1 MTTAKTELPFDPRLL
16 GPRSIFAVKTVI
28 WLLALVPFVR
38 LVVGAVQGNLG
49 ANPIETI
56 TRTTGWYTLVLLC
69 ATLSITPLRRWSQW
83 AWLARLRRMLGLF
96 AFFYAALHFTTW
108 VWFEHFFDLEEM
120 WRDVLK
126 RPFITVGVI
135 AFLLMLP
142 LALTSTNGMV
152 RRLGGRAWR
161 MLHRFVY
168 LIAPLGVLHFWWMR
182 AGKHNLDDPA
192 SFALLVLILL
202 GVRAWWRWGQ
212 DWFARFAMRAR

>member
-1 MTTAKTELPFDPRLL
+1 MTTTKSELPFDLRLL
-16 GPRSIFAVKTVI
+16 GPRAILAVKALI
-28 WLLALVPFVR
+28 WLLALIPFAR

-56 TRTTGWYTLVLLC
+56 TRTTGWYALVMLC
-69 ATLSITPLRRWSQW
+69 ATLTITPLRRLSQW

-96 AFFYAALHFTTW
+96 TFFYAALHFTTW

-142 LALTSTNGMV
+142 
-152 RRLGGRAWR
+152 
-161 MLHRFVY
+161 
-168 LIAPLGVLHFWWMR
+168 
-182 AGKHNLDDPA
+182 
-192 SFALLVLILL
+192 
-202 GVRAWWRWGQ
+202 
-212 DWFARFAMRAR
+212 